1 MLFSC
6 SGHDFKC
13 KYLHMRGFFTY
24 FAPGLCGSSLKVAK
38 IDALSDDM
46 RTEMAATLPL
56 DNFNINRA
64 K

>member
-1 MLFSC
+1 
-6 SGHDFKC
+6 
-13 KYLHMRGFFTY
+13 MRGFFTY